1 MGSSI
6 NFVPDALPASGA
18 NAPQINFVPDAALAA
33 APSPTPQPDAQGNYP
48 ITFAKDAE
56 GQGYGNSTPP
66 PQPSLGRSIGL
77 TMRSWGPVGAA
88 AGGGALASS
97 MLLGPETAPL
107 GAGAGL
113 LSYGGAKMIG
123 DPLVAGYN
131 YIKPQS
137 WPALTPPTQA
147 ISNALDTILPK
158 PSTPDERITDAVN
171 QAVADSVGTTG
182 LGAFKGAAGALQA
195 MNNPVVQGV
204 GKAIAEG
211 PVAQAGLSALSGAG
225 YGITREA
232 APDNRY
238 AQMAGALLPALVAGG
253 VANAGR
259 AGLNYLGADNVGAFI
274 TGGRDAAANVYGQN
288 AVAKLLQE
296 RAGTPFQQSEA
307 VDNLNQAINNITA
320 NGYQPTAG
328 TASGNVGLIAT
339 EKGLVNNPTVL
350 NRYVENQ
357 RAVNNALAD
366 QMQKSDVSPSAAQNF
381 MGNILE
387 GQQRSAQ
394 NSVNAA
400 QDAAARAEQA
410 LAQRQA
416 DVSTMSA
423 DSTRT
428 GASTQIRGSLNDQ
441 FNNARATADALYSKI
456 PQDVVVP
463 VNDAHDV
470 AAGIAKSYEGTVGE
484 VPPAITKFLEVSKD
498 GAMPAAK
505 AQRNL
510 EELYAAI
517 QETPKNSPAAK
528 ALGDLRDA
536 LDHSISQVEPVS
548 KPLQEARNYY
558 RNTLAPQFKQG
569 ASAPVLNQ
577 RGAGGADAVAPG
589 NTLDRYMGN
598 EADAARLKSALSGE
612 GGELK
617 PSDAAAVRD
626 WAVSKM
632 AASVGENPT
641 GTKIRS
647 WLKAN
652 DSVIS
657 QFPEIKT
664 EIQKMANRIGGAAQ
678 FKDKMAGE
686 LVARQADLKAAQ
698 TAATDSNVAKFANG
712 NPVAEVDSF
721 LYGNNAD
728 RRMAELVKQANL
740 DKTGQ
745 ATEGLKNAVK
755 ESILQK
761 VKAFGSN
768 PSASNSIDTISAGD
782 LPATIAKMNKLLLD
796 GTPTRRAM
804 QQVFTPDEMGK
815 LDQIRKQLEVS
826 NRINWKATTGSDTSA
841 LSTAQEM
848 VGAVKRGAWN
858 VPIVKGAKT
867 IGSILDVGGAALRA
881 VVMKDPEK
889 AAKDILT
896 NAMLDPKLA
905 KALLLKPTDTNLPM
919 IQQSIMPY
927 LTPYLQNPP
936 SQQTAPGK
944 AGKMLNAAGMNQ

>member
-6 NFVPDALPASGA
+6 NFVPDPSMATGTDA
-18 NAPQINFVPDAALAA
+18 APTISFVPDPAVT
-33 APSPTPQPDAQGNYP
+33 APSAQPG
-48 ITFAKDAE
+48 ITFAKNSE
-56 GQGYGNSTPP
+56 GQGYNNPA
-66 PQPSLGRSIGL
+66 PQPSLGRSVGL
-77 TMRSWGPVGAA
+77 ALRSYGPVGAA

-113 LSYGGAKMIG
+113 LSYGGAKLIG

-158 PSTPDERITDAVN
+158 PATPEERIGDAIN
-171 QAVADSVGTTG
+171 QAVSDSVGTTG

-204 GKAIAEG
+204 GKTLAEA

-232 APDNRY
+232 DPNNPY
-238 AQMAGALLPALVAGG
+238 TQMAGAILPALVAGG

-259 AGLNYLGADNVGAFI
+259 GTLNFLGPENVAAFA
-274 TGGRDAAANVYGQN
+274 TGGREAAANTYAEN

-296 RAGTPFQQSEA
+296 RAGNAGQQAAA
-307 VDNLNQAINNITA
+307 VDNLNQAINNVTA
-320 NGYQPTAG
+320 NGYLPTSG

-357 RAVNNALAD
+357 RAVNNALAG
-366 QMQKSDVSPSAAQNF
+366 QMEQSGASPSAAQNF

-400 QDAAARAEQA
+400 QDAADRANQA

-428 GASTQIRGSLNDQ
+428 GASTQVRGSLNDQ
-441 FNNARATADALYSKI
+441 FSNARATADELYSKI
-456 PQDVVVP
+456 PQDVAVP
-463 VNDAHDV
+463 VNNSRDI
-470 AAGIAKSYEGTVGE
+470 AAGIAKGYEGTVGE
-484 VPPAITKFLEVSKD
+484 VPPAITKFLEVSEA

-528 ALGDLRDA
+528 ALGDLRNA
-536 LDHSISQVEPVS
+536 LDHDISQVESVS
-548 KPLQEARNYY
+548 KPLQEARNFY
-558 RNTLAPQFKQG
+558 RDTLAPQFKQG

-598 EADAARLKSALSGE
+598 EADAARLKSALAGE

-728 RRMAELVKQANL
+728 RRMAELVKQASL

-745 ATEGLKNAVK
+745 STEGLKNAFK

-768 PSASNSIDTISAGD
+768 PSASNSIDAISAGD

-796 GTPTRRAM
+796 GTPTRKAM
-804 QQVFTPDEMGK
+804 QQVFTSDEMSK

-826 NRINWKATTGSDTSA
+826 NRINWKATTGSDTAS

-867 IGSILDVGGAALRA
+867 IGSILDVGGATLRA

-889 AAKDILT
+889 VAKDVLT

-919 IQQSIMPY
+919 IQQSITPY
-927 LTPYLQNPP
+927 LMAYLQNPTD
-936 SQQTAPGK
+936 QTAATPAPGK
-944 AGKMLNAAGMNQ
+944 AGKMLNAAGMRP

>member
-1 MGSSI
+1 MGSTI
-6 NFVPDALPASGA
+6 NFVPDPSMATGT
-18 NAPQINFVPDAALAA
+18 NAAPTISFVPDPAVKV
-33 APSPTPQPDAQGNYP
+33 PSAQPS

-56 GQGYGNSTPP
+56 GQGYNNPP
-66 PQPSLGRSIGL
+66 PEPSLGRSIGL

-137 WPALTPPTQA
+137 WPVLTPPTQA
-147 ISNALDTILPK
+147 ISNALDTFLPK
-158 PSTPDERITDAVN
+158 PATPEERIGDAVN

-232 APDNRY
+232 NPDNPY
-238 AQMAGALLPALVAGG
+238 TQMAGSILPALIAGG
-253 VANAGR
+253 AANAGR
-259 AGLNYLGADNVGAFI
+259 RAINYLGKDNVGSFL
-274 TGGRDAAANVYGQN
+274 TGGREAAANTYAQN

-296 RAGTPFQQSEA
+296 RAGTPGQQAAA
-307 VDNLNQAINNITA
+307 VDNLNQAVNNISA
-320 NGYQPTAG
+320 NGYLPTSG

-357 RAVNNALAD
+357 RAVNNALAG
-366 QMQKSDVSPSAAQNF
+366 QMEQSGAAPSAAQNF
-381 MGNILE
+381 MGDILQ

-394 NSVNAA
+394 NSVNTA

-441 FNNARATADALYSKI
+441 FSNARAIADELYSKI
-456 PQDVVVP
+456 PQEVAVP
-463 VNDAHDV
+463 VKNARDIAT
-470 AAGIAKSYEGTVGE
+470 GIAKSYEGTVGD
-484 VPPAITKFLEVSKD
+484 VPDAITKFLEISKN

-517 QETPKNSPAAK
+517 QETPKNSPASK
-528 ALGDLRDA
+528 SLGDLRDA
-536 LDHSISQVEPVS
+536 LDHDISQVESVS
-548 KPLQEARNYY
+548 QPLQEARNFY
-558 RNTLAPQFKQG
+558 RDTLAKQFKQG

-577 RGAGGADAVAPG
+577 RGAGGADAVSPG

-598 EADAARLKSALSGE
+598 QDDAARLKSALAGE

-632 AASVGENPT
+632 ASSVGENPT

-657 QFPEIKT
+657 QFPEIKS

-686 LVARQADLKAAQ
+686 LAARQQDFKAAQ
-698 TAATDSNVAKFANG
+698 TTATDSNVAKFANG

-728 RRMAELVKQANL
+728 RKMAELVKQASL

-768 PSASNSIDTISAGD
+768 PSASNSIDAISAGD
-782 LPATIAKMNKLLLD
+782 LPATIAKMNMLLLD
-796 GTPTRRAM
+796 GTPTRKAM
-804 QQVFTPDEMGK
+804 QQVFTSDEMSK

-841 LSTAQEM
+841 ISTAQEM

-867 IGSILDVGGAALRA
+867 IGSILDVGSAALRA
-881 VVMKDPEK
+881 IVMKDPEK
-889 AAKDILT
+889 VAKDLLT
-896 NAMLDPKLA
+896 QSMLDPKLA
-905 KALLLKPTDTNLPM
+905 KALLMKPTDTNFPM
-919 IQQSIMPY
+919 IQQALIPY
-927 LTPYLQNPP
+927 LNLYLQNPTASP
-936 SQQTAPGK
+936 DQTPKPAAGK
-944 AGKMLNAAGMNQ
+944 AGKMLNAAGMTR